1 MNTPQSVLKN
11 GGGRAGGRHSSKGPG
26 EHSPGGKIPRPRAQS
41 HGSNIST
48 VLIYKMK
55 FKISYL
61 SEESSTISRSSRGPS
76 SSSSA
81 SSRWSMTGSHHSTQ
95 GGSASEGAGRGC
107 CSCCCWCDASA
118 CSRMARWARTREGGV
133 SRSGSGFPFPPPPP
147 PPPPPLALAP
157 TLPESNSCFAF
168 PVARARTS
176 AGPKEAGG
184 AAFFT
189 TLTLTFG
196 AEGKE
201 GEDEEDDDGEA
212 GRGAGTA
219 IQLTPPSSASVKAQG
234 SKELDS
240 GNSCCRRWS
249 IGGASQ
255 DGALRN
261 TREASSAVVS
271 VVGRNRGGLGSV
283 GDRCSI
289 LPG

>member
-1 MNTPQSVLKN
+1 
-11 GGGRAGGRHSSKGPG
+11 
-26 EHSPGGKIPRPRAQS
+26 
-41 HGSNIST
+41 
-48 VLIYKMK
+48 MK

-133 SRSGSGFPFPPPPP
+133 SRSGSGFPFPPP